1 MLKLISPV
9 LKNYSPHLK
18 CNACIYATCTTP
30 LGITSLLS
38 PSFQHQST
46 YKLCVWIK
54 DLFQHL
60 TWEVRAA
67 SLSAEICTLFV
78 MGLPAEWC
86 LFFPSTLSHL
96 WKNQILSRNSWSL
109 DLRIPQ
115 DMITNL
121 FLDFYFYFNSRYV
134 SLALPSVWS
143 RAKWGP
149 FPALTCTGI
158 STLMACPLPVALIT
172 HAHPLV
178 FCSAH

>member
-1 MLKLISPV
+1 MRLCYLHHISGGY
-9 LKNYSPHLK
+9 LFALTFFS
-18 CNACIYATCTTP
+18 T
-30 LGITSLLS
+30 
-38 PSFQHQST
+38 HQYT

-54 DLFQHL
+54 DLFQPL

-67 SLSAEICTLFV
+67 RLSAEICTLFV
-78 MGLPAEWC
+78 MGLPAEWG
-86 LFFPSTLSHL
+86 LLFPSTLSHL
-96 WKNQILSRNSWSL
+96 WKDQILSRNSWPL

-115 DMITNL
+115 DIITNW
-121 FLDFYFYFNSRYV
+121 FLDFDFYFNSRYV

-143 RAKWGP
+143 RAKQGP

-158 STLMACPLPVALIT
+158 STLTAWSLPMALIT